1 MKLDELKDR
10 TQKHGLHLFKAQP
23 VVTEYFLIVDTENKK
38 FFPPMT
44 IAQLEEFLDAK
55 DKQAD
60 LEREPF

>member
-1 MKLDELKDR
+1 MKLAELKDR
-10 TQKHGLHLFKAQP
+10 AQKHGLHLFKAQP
-23 VVTEYFLIVDTENKK
+23 VVTEYFLLVDTENKK